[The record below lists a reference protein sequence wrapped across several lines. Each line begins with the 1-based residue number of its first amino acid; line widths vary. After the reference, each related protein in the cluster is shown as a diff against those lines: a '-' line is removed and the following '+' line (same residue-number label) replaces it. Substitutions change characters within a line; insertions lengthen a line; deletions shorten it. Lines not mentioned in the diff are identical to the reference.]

1 MNSKELKHFG
11 MGGLSLVP
19 MEDPASSLFHHGV
32 KGMKWGVRRYQNED
46 GTRIKGA
53 SGGSSLDQQPKLD
66 RKRKRE
72 LINTIKQYNGGKAK
86 GVASRG
92 GKFVGSEARTKV
104 LLGFYDQYNNKIQ
117 TKMDNLDMD
126 VEELRGEARTKAV
139 ADRDKYA
146 KEVYNKWHSDTKTI
160 YNRKMASA
168 LLEDA
173 GVTKISDQD
182 IEYVRE
188 KFKTDS
194 F

>member
-32 KGMKWGVRRYQNED
+32 KGMKWGVRRYQNAD
-46 GTRIKGA
+46 GSRIKGA
-53 SGGSSLDQQPKLD
+53 SGDSSEDKKSKLD
-66 RKRKRE
+66 RKRKKE
-72 LINTIKQYNGGKAK
+72 LVNAIKKYNGGSTK
-86 GVASRG
+86 GVAKRG
-92 GKFVGSEARTKV
+92 GKFIGSEAETKV
-104 LLGFYDQYNNKIQ
+104 LLGFFDQYNNKIQ

-126 VEELRGEARTKAV
+126 VEELRGAAQTKAI
-139 ADRDKYA
+139 ADRDRFRKD
-146 KEVYNKWHSDTKTI
+146 VYTKWYTDTKAT